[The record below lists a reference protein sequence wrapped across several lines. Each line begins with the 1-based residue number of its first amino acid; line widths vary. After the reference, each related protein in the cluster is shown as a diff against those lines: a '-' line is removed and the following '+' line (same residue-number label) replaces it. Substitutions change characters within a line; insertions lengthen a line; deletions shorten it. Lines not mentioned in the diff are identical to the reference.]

1 VTRTDVDA
9 DALIVDGVSHRFIS
23 AGRQRVSLSV
33 PRGSVH
39 AVVGPSGSG
48 KTTLFRTIRG
58 LETPD
63 HGAVRI
69 GSLRIDTADRPGRA
83 ALRLRA
89 VGAVQQSPDLLPE
102 LNAVENVELP
112 LLFERGTRSDAR
124 ERALEMLE
132 IVGLAGLAERD
143 VFTLSGGE
151 RQRVSVAR
159 ALIRP
164 ELTLILAD
172 EPTASLDRDN
182 AVKVF
187 RALERAARER
197 HVGCLLATHDL
208 HIADLCQEVHAIDD
222 PA

>member
-1 VTRTDVDA
+1 M
-9 DALIVDGVSHRFIS
+9 
-23 AGRQRVSLSV
+23 
-33 PRGSVH
+33 
-39 AVVGPSGSG
+39 
-48 KTTLFRTIRG
+48 
-58 LETPD
+58 
-63 HGAVRI
+63 
-69 GSLRIDTADRPGRA
+69 
-83 ALRLRA
+83 
-89 VGAVQQSPDLLPE
+89 QQSPDLLPE

-197 HVGCLLATHDL
+197 HVGCLLATRDL